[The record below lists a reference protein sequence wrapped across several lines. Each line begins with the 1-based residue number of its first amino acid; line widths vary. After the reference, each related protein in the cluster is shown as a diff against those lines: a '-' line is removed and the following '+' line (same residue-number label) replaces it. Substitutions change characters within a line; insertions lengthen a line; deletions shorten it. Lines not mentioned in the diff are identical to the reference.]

1 MKKQVSIYG
10 VSVEQTVRK
19 KYRIQAHSREEALK
33 IAEEF
38 WDETN
43 PNDIDGWDIAEIK
56 VTGENDAPSESDL
69 KLAHNQQSNND

>member
-1 MKKQVSIYG
+1 MKKQVKIYG

-33 IAEEF
+33 IAEEY

-43 PNDIDGWDIAEIK
+43 PNDVDGWDIPEIK
-56 VTGENDAPSESDL
+56 ITGENNNPSESDW
-69 KLAHNQQSNND
+69 KFVHNQ

>member
-1 MKKQVSIYG
+1 MKKQLKIYG

-38 WDETN
+38 WDDTN
-43 PNDIDGWDIAEIK
+43 PNDVDGWDIAEIK
-56 VTGENDAPSESDL
+56 ITGENTNPNESDL
-69 KLAHNQQSNND
+69 KLAHNQ

>member
-43 PNDIDGWDIAEIK
+43 PNDVDGWDIAEIK
-56 VTGENDAPSESDL
+56 VTGENNAPTKSDL
-69 KLAHNQQSNND
+69 EYVNNK

>member
-56 VTGENDAPSESDL
+56 VRGENDAPSESDL